1 MIQFKCSQCKE
12 LLEAPESMQGERL
25 QCPQCRYPELVP
37 VPEEKAESIKL
48 EANGG
53 NINEAT
59 QIRTFASASSLERN
73 KAEYKRPL
81 NADGEGATRIRTF
94 HTRLGNNAMSFL
106 DEQIN
111 EWVDENP
118 DIVVKFSTSTVGMVE
133 GKKTEPHLIISV
145 WY

>member
-25 QCPQCRYPELVP
+25 QCPKCRYPELVP
-37 VPEEKAESIKL
+37 VPEEKAEPIKL

-59 QIRTFASASSLERN
+59 QIRTFASASSLER
-73 KAEYKRPL
+73 KEEYKRPL
-81 NADGEGATRIRTF
+81 NVGDKGATRVRTF
-94 HTRLGNNAMSFL
+94 HTRLSNNAIAFL